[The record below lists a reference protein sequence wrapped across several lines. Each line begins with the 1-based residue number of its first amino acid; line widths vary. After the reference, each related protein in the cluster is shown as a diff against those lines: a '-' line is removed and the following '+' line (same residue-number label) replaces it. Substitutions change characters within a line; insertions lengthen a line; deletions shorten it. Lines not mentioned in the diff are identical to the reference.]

1 MGLNQPRRRVNC
13 PGAVQLHLLKSKL
26 HRALVTAGSLN
37 YEGSLAIDEELMD
50 QAGFLPYEKILCG
63 NMSNGN
69 RFETYAIP
77 AKRGSGD
84 IILNGAVARLGTA
97 GDLLTIMSFASV
109 DAEEAGTWEPKV
121 LVLGANNKVVNT
133 RGL

>member
-1 MGLNQPRRRVNC
+1 
-13 PGAVQLHLLKSKL
+13 VQLHLLKSKL
-26 HRALVTAGSLN
+26 HRAVVTGGSLN
-37 YEGSLAIDEELMD
+37 YEGSLGIDEDLMD

-84 IILNGAVARLGTA
+84 IILNGAVARLGTT

-109 DAEEAGTWEPKV
+109 DAETARTWEPKV
-121 LVLGANNKVVNT
+121 LVLGAGNKVVNT

>member
-1 MGLNQPRRRVNC
+1 M
-13 PGAVQLHLLKSKL
+13 QLKLLKSKL

-37 YEGSLAIDEELMD
+37 YEGSLGIDEDLMD
-50 QAGFLPYEKILCG
+50 QAGLVAYEKILCG
-63 NMSNGN
+63 NMSNGH

-109 DAEEAGTWEPKV
+109 DEKEAKSWEPKV
-121 LVLGANNKVVNT
+121 LVLGAGNKVVNT

>member
-1 MGLNQPRRRVNC
+1 
-13 PGAVQLHLLKSKL
+13 
-26 HRALVTAGSLN
+26 
-37 YEGSLAIDEELMD
+37 MD

-84 IILNGAVARLGTA
+84 IILNGAVARLGTT
-97 GDLLTIMSFASV
+97 GDLLTIMSFATV
-109 DAEEAGTWEPKV
+109 DAAEAGNWEPKV
-121 LVLGANNKVVNT
+121 LVLGAGNKVVNT

>member
-1 MGLNQPRRRVNC
+1 
-13 PGAVQLHLLKSKL
+13 VQLKLLKSKL

-37 YEGSLAIDEELMD
+37 YEGSLGIDEDLMD
-50 QAGFLPYEKILCG
+50 QAGLVAYEKILCG
-63 NMSNGN
+63 NMSNGH

-109 DAEEAGTWEPKV
+109 DEKEAKSWEPKV
-121 LVLGANNKVVNT
+121 LVLGAGNKVVNT